1 MGVEQALVSL
11 RFWLIRLIEE
21 HMENKILHGN
31 AEIQKSN
38 LSSWIGFLNTLFSL
52 YYFSEALRD
61 ILGLLKYD
69 FSGSPMIG
77 VFTLNLLSAVFL
89 GLGGILL
96 LRGNQRGKLFTNIVG
111 VLGVIMIVMV
121 TIWAISL
128 LWVEPYSTQPE
139 AVWANVARQ
148 FGKYSLQFL
157 WPIAVSLF
165 WAIKK

>member
-1 MGVEQALVSL
+1 
-11 RFWLIRLIEE
+11 
-21 HMENKILHGN
+21 MENKILHGN

-128 LWVEPYSTQPE
+128 LWVEPYSTQPD